1 VRRLTTIASRRLV
14 VFLLAL
20 ASLALPSA
28 AGSEAASSPFRHVDG
43 TLGANGWYVSNVHV
57 YWTFDPPPDNDT
69 GCDART
75 LVTDGVTHF
84 DCVATWGQPPD
95 QTRIEDIFDVSID
108 KTAPAVHAVPARPP
122 DANGWYTHPVTISF
136 SGTDA
141 TSGLAGCSA
150 ATYSG
155 PDNGAAAVSGTCND
169 NAGNV
174 GAGTFAFRYDAT
186 PPTLGKVTV
195 AHGNRTATLRWKASP
210 DAQLFRVER
219 SPGVG
224 HAAKT
229 AVYSGAGKAFRD
241 KGLRAGVKYRYTLT
255 AFDAAS
261 NAASESLQLTGTGA
275 LIKPLPGEH
284 VSSAPTLVWLSGKRA
299 SYYNV
304 QLFHGGREIFTAWPT
319 HTSLKLP
326 RSWAFHGR
334 RYRLRAGKYSWY
346 VWPGFGS
353 FAQGRYGKRL
363 GGSMFFVDR

>member
-1 VRRLTTIASRRLV
+1 MRRVTTTTASRRLV
-14 VFLLAL
+14 VLVLAL

-28 AGSEAASSPFRHVDG
+28 AGSQTTFTADRHVDG

-69 GCDART
+69 GCNART
-75 LVTDGVTHF
+75 LTADGVTHF
-84 DCVATWGQPPD
+84 DCSATWGMTTFHD
-95 QTRIEDIFDVSID
+95 VFDVSID
-108 KTAPAVHAVPARPP
+108 KTAPTVTATPSRPP
-122 DANGWYTHPVTISF
+122 DANGWYTKPVTISF

-141 TSGLAGCSA
+141 TSGLGPCSS

-155 PDNGAAAVSGTCND
+155 PDNGSASVAGTCAD
-169 NAGNV
+169 KAGNV
-174 GAGTFAFRYDAT
+174 GTATFAFHYDAT

-210 DAQLFRVER
+210 DAQLFEVDR

-224 HAAKT
+224 HAAKSE
-229 AVYSGAGKAFRD
+229 VYRGAASAFRD

-261 NAASESLQLTGTGA
+261 NPAVESFKVTGTGA
-275 LIKPLPGEH
+275 LIQPLPGEH
-284 VSSAPTLVWLSGKRA
+284 VISAPRLVWVPSKRA

-304 QLFHGGREIFTAWPT
+304 QLFRGGRQIFTAWPT
-319 HTSLKLP
+319 RPSLKLT
-326 RSWAFHGR
+326 RSWVFRGH
-334 RYRLRAGKYSWY
+334 RYSLRPGLYSWY

-353 FAQGRYGKRL
+353 FAQAHYGKRL
-363 GGSMFFVDR
+363 GGSTFFVGR

>member
-1 VRRLTTIASRRLV
+1 LV
-14 VFLLAL
+14 YGFAL

-28 AGSEAASSPFRHVDG
+28 AGSQTAFTAERHVDG
-43 TLGANGWYVSNVHV
+43 TLGANGWHVSNVHV
-57 YWTFDPPPDNDT
+57 YWTFDPPPDSST

-75 LVTDGVTHF
+75 LTADGVTHF
-84 DCVATWGQPPD
+84 DCTATWGSSTTFHD
-95 QTRIEDIFDVSID
+95 VFDVSID
-108 KTAPAVHAVPARPP
+108 KTAPAGHAVPGRPP
-122 DANGWYTHPVTISF
+122 DANGWYNHPVSVSF
-136 SGTDA
+136 AGSDA
-141 TSGLAGCSA
+141 TSGLAGCSST
-150 ATYSG
+150 TYSG
-155 PDNGAAAVSGTCND
+155 PDNGAASVAGTCSD

-174 GAGTFAFRYDAT
+174 GAATFAFHYDAT

-210 DAQLFRVER
+210 DAKLFQVER

-229 AVYSGAGKAFRD
+229 EVYRGAAASFRD

-261 NAASESLQLTGTGA
+261 NAASESLKVTGTGA
-275 LIKPLPGEH
+275 LVRPLPGEH
-284 VSSAPTLVWLSGKRA
+284 VTSAPLLVWQPGKRA

-304 QLFHGGREIFTAWPT
+304 QLFRGGREIFTAWPT

-326 RSWAFHGR
+326 RSWVFQGH
-334 RYRLRAGKYSWY
+334 RYRLRRGQYRWY

-353 FAQGRYGKRL
+353 FAQAHYGKRL
-363 GGSMFFVDR
+363 GGSTFFVD